1 MSSSTSGPNRGTSD
15 RPARPAGDRS
25 ARDLPEVKNGF
36 LASTK
41 GPLVFSLVL
50 GLVGGAVAMMTA
62 SGGTEN
68 PIRVDIG
75 LIAFGVFF
83 MTSLVVVAMLQLASK
98 ENPEHLSQGSGIH
111 RSSEELHRDQ
121 VARRKLELAEEQRGQ
136 AQAGRDAGGGQPG
149 TSASPDHPTR

>member
-1 MSSSTSGPNRGTSD
+1 M
-15 RPARPAGDRS
+15 
-25 ARDLPEVKNGF
+25 KNGF
-36 LASTK
+36 LASIK

-50 GLVGGAVAMMTA
+50 GLVGGVVAMMTA
-62 SGGTEN
+62 SGGTDN

-111 RSSEELHRDQ
+111 RSSEQLHRQ
-121 VARRKLELAEEQRGQ
+121 MVAQRKQELAEEKRRQ
-136 AQAGRDAGGGQPG
+136 AQAERDSRG
-149 TSASPDHPTR
+149 

>member
-1 MSSSTSGPNRGTSD
+1 MSSSTSGPNRGPSD
-15 RPARPAGDRS
+15 RPASRPAG
-25 ARDLPEVKNGF
+25 ARDRRELPEVKNGF
-36 LASTK
+36 LASIK

-50 GLVGGAVAMMTA
+50 GLVGGVVAMMTA
-62 SGGTEN
+62 SGGTDN

-111 RSSEELHRDQ
+111 RSSEQLHRQ
-121 VARRKLELAEEQRGQ
+121 MVAQRKQELAEEKRRQ
-136 AQAGRDAGGGQPG
+136 AQAERDSRG
-149 TSASPDHPTR
+149 

>member
-1 MSSSTSGPNRGTSD
+1 MSSSTSGPNRGTSG

-25 ARDLPEVKNGF
+25 GRDLPEVKNSF
-36 LASTK
+36 LASIK

-50 GLVGGAVAMMTA
+50 GLVGGVVAMMTA

-83 MTSLVVVAMLQLASK
+83 MTSLVVAMLQLASK

-111 RSSEELHRDQ
+111 RSSEELHREQ
-121 VARRKLELAEEQRGQ
+121 VARRKQELAEEKRRQ
-136 AQAGRDAGGGQPG
+136 AQAERDSRGA
-149 TSASPDHPTR
+149 

>member
-1 MSSSTSGPNRGTSD
+1 MSSSTSGPNRGPSD
-15 RPARPAGDRS
+15 RPASRPAG
-25 ARDLPEVKNGF
+25 ARDRRELPEVKNGF
-36 LASTK
+36 LASIK

-50 GLVGGAVAMMTA
+50 GLVGGVVAMMTA
-62 SGGTEN
+62 SGGTDN

-111 RSSEELHRDQ
+111 RSSEQLHRQ
-121 VARRKLELAEEQRGQ
+121 MVAQRKQELAEEKRRQ
-136 AQAGRDAGGGQPG
+136 AQAERDSRGA
-149 TSASPDHPTR
+149 

>member
-1 MSSSTSGPNRGTSD
+1 MSSPTSGPNRGPSD
-15 RPARPAGDRS
+15 RPASRPAG
-25 ARDLPEVKNGF
+25 ARDRRELPEVKNGF
-36 LASTK
+36 LASIK

-50 GLVGGAVAMMTA
+50 GLVGGVVAMMTA
-62 SGGTEN
+62 SGGTDN

-111 RSSEELHRDQ
+111 RSSEQLHRQ
-121 VARRKLELAEEQRGQ
+121 MVAQRKQELAEEKRRQ
-136 AQAGRDAGGGQPG
+136 AQAERESRG
-149 TSASPDHPTR
+149 

>member
-1 MSSSTSGPNRGTSD
+1 MSSSTSGPNRGPSD
-15 RPARPAGDRS
+15 RPASRPAG
-25 ARDLPEVKNGF
+25 ARDRRELPEVKNGF
-36 LASTK
+36 LASIK

-111 RSSEELHRDQ
+111 RSSEELHRQ
-121 VARRKLELAEEQRGQ
+121 MVAQRKQELAEEKRRQ
-136 AQAGRDAGGGQPG
+136 AQAERDSRG
-149 TSASPDHPTR
+149 